1 MQQQNKKTIIIAQI
15 LISFLMALSMIGI
28 FTFAQLGFSFEA
40 VEQWLSRFIIAWPI
54 AFTLSIP
61 ISKLSF
67 KLANKISNLQFNNNY
82 ELEKEA

>member
-15 LISFLMALSMIGI
+15 LISFLMALSMTGI
-28 FTFAQLGFSFEA
+28 FTFSQLGFSFDT

-54 AFTLSIP
+54 AFALSIP

-67 KLANKISNLQFNNNY
+67 KLANKISNLKFNNNY
-82 ELEKEA
+82 ELEKEV